1 MAQPP
6 SFPFY
11 AGDWIAGTATLSLEA
26 KGAYIDLL
34 AHQWNSHE
42 GVPGADPVALSRIIR
57 ASKADAK
64 RVWAELSGKFVL
76 QPDGTYRNARVE
88 REREAKARYHEAK
101 RRNGEKGGRPR
112 STEQPTE
119 GRTDRVTETKPTG
132 YPPSPSPSP
141 SVPTEQ
147 RDARADAP
155 TRTERA
161 SRPNPYAHAQVK
173 APNGRVFWEGP
184 IFDIPDGWAVKALKA
199 SNGKAVGSDV
209 VKFAQALTAK
219 LERDGAEAP
228 AQGFLAWLDAEWAA
242 YRQPAVR
249 DGYRPAS
256 EFIEE
261 QKRVAAE
268 VAAEEA
274 AAKANGTYRSLAQI
288 MADARAA
295 RAAERKAATHG

>member
-6 SFPFY
+6 SFPLYVQDFLT
-11 AGDWIAGTATLSLEA
+11 GTMALSPAERGVYVDCLC
-26 KGAYIDLL
+26 Y
-34 AHQWNSHE
+34 QWE
-42 GVPGADPVALSRIIR
+42 VGGVPGDDFERLARVMRCTVAEARRMWPVI
-57 ASKADAK
+57 ASKFQ
-64 RVWAELSGKFVL
+64 RSE
-76 QPDGTYRNARVE
+76 DGLYRNARLESV
-88 REREAKARYHEAK
+88 REEKRVWHESRQKNGAR
-101 RRNGEKGGRPR
+101 GGRPPK
-112 STEQPTE
+112 Q
-119 GRTDRVTETKPTG
+119 ETTSE
-132 YPPSPSPSP
+132 PSGNLVVNLVVPSSSSSS

-147 RDARADAP
+147 RARAV
-155 TRTERA
+155 
-161 SRPNPYAHAQVK
+161 RPNPYAHAQMK

-228 AQGFLAWLDAEWAA
+228 ANGFLGWLDAEWAA

-249 DGYRPAS
+249 DGYRPAQ
-256 EFIEE
+256 EFIDE

-274 AAKANGTYRSLAQI
+274 AMKANGTYRTFAQI
-288 MADARAA
+288 VSDDRAK
-295 RAAERKAATHG
+295 RAAERKAAANG